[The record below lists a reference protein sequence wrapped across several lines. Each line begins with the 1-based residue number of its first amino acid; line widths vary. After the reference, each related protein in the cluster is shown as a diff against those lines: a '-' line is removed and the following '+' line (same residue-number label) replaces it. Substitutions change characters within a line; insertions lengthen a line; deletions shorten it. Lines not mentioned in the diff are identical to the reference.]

1 MFRSGSLAVTAL
13 TANIIIIQDMMVVY
27 STLERNA
34 ESVESGVAHCTSR
47 RLIMIVTPVT
57 QEIVWS
63 VGVQLVVA
71 SLLWL
76 FFPKDAE
83 KCIPPTVISL
93 NRLPNQVLHLS
104 CFYREICKVS

>member
-1 MFRSGSLAVTAL
+1 M
-13 TANIIIIQDMMVVY
+13 
-27 STLERNA
+27 
-34 ESVESGVAHCTSR
+34 ESGVAHCTSQ

-83 KCIPPTVISL
+83 ECIPPTDTSL
-93 NRLPNQVLHLS
+93 NRLPNQALHLS
-104 CFYREICKVS
+104 FFLQGNLYSVLNVCLTMNLGPLLRTLR

>member
-1 MFRSGSLAVTAL
+1 MAVTAL

-27 STLERNA
+27 STLERSV
-34 ESVESGVAHCTSR
+34 ESVESGVAHCTSQ

-83 KCIPPTVISL
+83 ECIPPTDTSL
-93 NRLPNQVLHLS
+93 NRLPNQALHLS
-104 CFYREICKVS
+104 FFYREICTVS